1 MYNYGFS
8 WRVVF
13 NNINYEA
20 LYSPKNNL
28 KYILLNI
35 FFFIILYTLYIK
47 VRYTYKKCNINIYFI
62 IYFFFVCFVLLS

>member
-1 MYNYGFS
+1 MYYYSFS

-28 KYILLNI
+28 KCILLNN
-35 FFFIILYTLYIK
+35 FFFIILYTLYIIGIH
-47 VRYTYKKCNINIYFI
+47 TKCNINIYFI
-62 IYFFFVCFVLLS
+62 IFFSVCFVLLS